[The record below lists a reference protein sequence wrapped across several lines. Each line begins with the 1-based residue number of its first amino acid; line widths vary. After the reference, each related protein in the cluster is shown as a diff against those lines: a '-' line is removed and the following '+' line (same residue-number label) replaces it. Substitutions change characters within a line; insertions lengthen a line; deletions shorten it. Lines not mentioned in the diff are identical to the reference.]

1 MKTKLLSIL
10 LAVSPALPAADATPP
25 CCAPAPQAAAAAC
38 CAAVPAPAVA
48 RPVSDR
54 SIYLLGSPWTTDG
67 ERPLLL
73 AALRGRPVV
82 LAMFFAQC
90 EYACPVIVND
100 IKRLRAQLP
109 AGLRERAQLVL
120 VSFDPVRDT
129 PAALRT
135 FRARMG
141 LDAQWTLLRGEADAV
156 QELAMLLGVKF
167 KQDARGQFAH
177 SNVLTLLNA
186 EGEVAHQLAGLNGDV
201 SESARILERLGA
213 RETGL

>member
-1 MKTKLLSIL
+1 MKTNLLPVL
-10 LAVSPALPAADATPP
+10 LATSAAVLAAEATPP
-25 CCAPAPQAAAAAC
+25 CCAPAPQAAAAC
-38 CAAVPAPAVA
+38 CAAVPAPVA
-48 RPVSDR
+48 ATPVSDR
-54 SIYLLGSPWTTDG
+54 SLYLLESTWTTDG
-67 ERPLLL
+67 ERPLTL

-109 AGLRERAQLVL
+109 VGLRDRAQLVL
-120 VSFDPVRDT
+120 VTFDTVRDT
-129 PAALRT
+129 PAALRA
-135 FRARMG
+135 FRERMG

-177 SNVLTLLNA
+177 SNLLTVLNA
-186 EGEVAHQLAGLNGDV
+186 GGEVVHQLAGLNADV
-201 SESARILERLGA
+201 SESARILARLSA
-213 RETGL
+213 PEASF